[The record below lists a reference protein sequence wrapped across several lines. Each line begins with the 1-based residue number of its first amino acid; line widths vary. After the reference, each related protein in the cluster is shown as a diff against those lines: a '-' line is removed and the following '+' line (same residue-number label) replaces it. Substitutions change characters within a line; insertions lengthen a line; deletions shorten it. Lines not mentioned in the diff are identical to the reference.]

1 VTKKEQT
8 KQQILTA
15 SWQLFSE
22 QGYHQTSTRD
32 IAKAANVANGTVFS
46 HFATKVAILKYS
58 FENELTD
65 ILSTAES
72 LDTSTTATDRMYHY
86 ARFLYAFYLAKKE
99 FSRELF
105 KEIMWQQN
113 ELEPQLNAFKK
124 RLINGNDATPTD
136 ADIIIDLYFM
146 TLMDGLNHADSSV
159 DSMLATLKIKLAKI
173 NIN

>member
-1 VTKKEQT
+1 
-8 KQQILTA
+8 
-15 SWQLFSE
+15 
-22 QGYHQTSTRD
+22 
-32 IAKAANVANGTVFS
+32 
-46 HFATKVAILKYS
+46 
-58 FENELTD
+58 
-65 ILSTAES
+65 
-72 LDTSTTATDRMYHY
+72 MYHY

-124 RLINGNDATPTD
+124 RLINDNDATPTD

-146 TLMDGLNHADSSV
+146 TLMEGLSHADSSV
-159 DSMLATLKIKLAKI
+159 DSMLATLKRKLAKI